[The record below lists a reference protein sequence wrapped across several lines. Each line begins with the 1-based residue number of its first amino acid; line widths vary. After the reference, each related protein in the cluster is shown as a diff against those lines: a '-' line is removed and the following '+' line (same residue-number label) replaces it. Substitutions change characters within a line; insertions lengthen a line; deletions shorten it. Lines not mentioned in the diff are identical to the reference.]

1 MPIIWLLLEG
11 FLMAGGRPTK
21 YKPEYCEKVIKV
33 GKLGG
38 SLTKMALAC
47 DVDKASLHDW
57 AAKHEEFA
65 LALTR
70 ARAESLAWGEDQA
83 QKNMGNAKFN
93 SSLWKMMVGSQHR
106 EEYGEMKRALE
117 ITGKDGGPIQTQTT
131 VIDPSS
137 MDGDARDALRYA
149 MSAVAR
155 ANTSTDQP
163 FEDDEDEE

>member
-1 MPIIWLLLEG
+1 MPV
-11 FLMAGGRPTK
+11 GRPTK
-21 YKPEYCEKVIKV
+21 YKPEYCEKVIEV

-70 ARAESLAWGEDQA
+70 ARAESLAWWEDKA
-83 QKNMGNAKFN
+83 QKNVDNAKFN

-117 ITGKDGGPIQTQTT
+117 ITGKDGGPIQTQAI
-131 VIDPSS
+131 VIDPASL
-137 MDGDARDALRYA
+137 DEEAREALLYA
-149 MSAVAR
+149 MAAVDQAETG
-155 ANTSTDQP
+155 ADQP
-163 FEDDEDEE
+163 FEDDE

>member
-1 MPIIWLLLEG
+1 MP
-11 FLMAGGRPTK
+11 AGRPTK
-21 YKPEYCEKVIKV
+21 YKPEYCEKVIEV

-57 AAKHEEFA
+57 AAKHEDFA

-70 ARAESLAWGEDQA
+70 ARSESLAWWEDQA

-117 ITGKDGGPIQTQTT
+117 ITGKDGGPIQTQAI

-137 MDGDARDALRYA
+137 LDEEAREALLYA
-149 MSAVAR
+149 MDAVDQAETG
-155 ANTSTDQP
+155 ADQP
-163 FEDDEDEE
+163 FEDDE